1 MSIRP
6 ILRSRL
12 TRFLALTAVLVMAAT
27 QHAAAQGNEADG
39 KWRFSLSPYL
49 LLPYMS
55 GITGVGDLTQEVN
68 ASPGDIFSKL
78 QFGGMLLV
86 EAHNGTWGVALDG
99 IYMDLEQSGTSQVLP
114 DRISWTVGMQQGVV
128 ELAGFRRLTGW
139 AEVVLGGRWNSLGSD
154 ITIETVLAG
163 TRSQSADETWFDPFV
178 GARLHVPG
186 TGKWNL
192 VFRGDV
198 GGFGVGSDFT
208 WQVYPKVG
216 YRFSK
221 LFELQAAYRAMS
233 IDYTRDISTRVS
245 DASVPFVYDMR
256 TFGPEFGMVFHF

>member
-1 MSIRP
+1 MPSHPTITP
-6 ILRSRL
+6 SWVRSL
-12 TRFLALTAVLVMAAT
+12 TITSMLAL
-27 QHAAAQGNEADG
+27 AAAQSVPAQTTGADG
-39 KWRFSLSPYL
+39 EWRFSLSPYL
-49 LLPYMS
+49 LMPYMHGTT
-55 GITGVGDLTQEVN
+55 GIGDLTTDVD
-68 ASPGDIFSKL
+68 ATPGDIFKQL
-78 QFGGMLLV
+78 QFGSMLRL
-86 EAHNGTWGVALDG
+86 EASNGTWGIALDG
-99 IYMDLEQSGTSQVLP
+99 IYMDLEQSGVSERLP
-114 DRISWTVGMQQGVV
+114 ERISWTVGMQQGVV
-128 ELAGFRRLTGW
+128 ELAGFRRVTGW
-139 AEVVLGGRWNSLGSD
+139 AEVLLGGRVNILASD
-154 ITIETVLAG
+154 VEVRTVLLG
-163 TRSQSADETWFDPFV
+163 TRSASGDKSWFDPFV

-233 IDYTRDISTRVS
+233 MDYQGGDPVFHYDI
-245 DASVPFVYDMR
+245 R